1 MSQLEPASWL
11 TECVKA
17 ASFPKLQPPSDRTKP
32 TFEKKGTQP
41 EALST
46 LTETSYM
53 VAQLRPNRER
63 KKREEPREGENRV
76 EKAHGKNQTRERE
89 SRKDK
94 GQKKAEEP
102 QNNIEKEGMQ
112 REAQASQEKDV
123 EQTEGASKPAR
134 AHIRKARTKARHP

>member
-1 MSQLEPASWL
+1 MANRVHE
-11 TECVKA
+11 
-17 ASFPKLQPPSDRTKP
+17 SDRTKP
-32 TFEKKGTQP
+32 TFDKKGTQL

-76 EKAHGKNQTRERE
+76 EKAHGKNQTRGRE

-102 QNNIEKEGMQ
+102 QNNREKEGMQ
-112 REAQASQEKDV
+112 REAQSSQ
-123 EQTEGASKPAR
+123 
-134 AHIRKARTKARHP
+134 